1 MRCNVLIVIRH
12 QENMEQMSVILTSRG
27 YQITDT
33 CSSGMQGLRCAGN
46 RPCDI
51 AIVGFSLPDMTG
63 LAFAEDLQDICNAS
77 VLLIVPPEQMS
88 YARQSVGDLDVSCLA
103 RPITAGGLT
112 ASMDMLLQFRE
123 RYRRMQ
129 NETKKL
135 KEGLE
140 RRGLADKAKSVLM
153 KGLGLTEADAWRQ
166 MQKQSMDTG
175 KPLEYVARHILDIY
189 GTG

>member
-1 MRCNVLIVIRH
+1 MRCSVLIVIRH
-12 QENMEQMSVILTSRG
+12 QENMEQMSVILASRG

-33 CSSGMQGLRCAGN
+33 CTSGAQALRCAAN

-63 LAFAEDLQDICNAS
+63 LDFAEDLQGICNAS

-88 YARQSVGDLDVSCLA
+88 YARKSVGDLDVSCLA
-103 RPITAGGLT
+103 RPII
-112 ASMDMLLQFRE
+112 
-123 RYRRMQ
+123 
-129 NETKKL
+129 
-135 KEGLE
+135 
-140 RRGLADKAKSVLM
+140 
-153 KGLGLTEADAWRQ
+153 TEADAWRQ

-175 KPLEYVARHILDIY
+175 KPLEHVARHILDIY

>member
-1 MRCNVLIVIRH
+1 
-12 QENMEQMSVILTSRG
+12 MEQMSVILASRG

-33 CSSGMQGLRCAGN
+33 CTSGMQALRSVGN

-51 AIVGFSLPDMTG
+51 AIVGFSLSDMTG
-63 LAFAEDLQDICNAS
+63 LDFAEDLQDICNAS

-103 RPITAGGLT
+103 RPITAAGLA
-112 ASMDMLLQFRE
+112 ASLDMLLQFRE
-123 RYRRMQ
+123 RYQHMR

-140 RRGLADKAKSVLM
+140 RRGLADKAKSALM

-189 GTG
+189 GTGQ